1 MTKVW
6 YCSTCG
12 YEVGFRGRCHQC
24 GQRLEPSPL
33 PELEPGADEDEVG
46 YRLDEWADD
55 ARGRMI
61 VELIDAGI
69 PHRFEDDELVVD
81 VGDEEQ
87 VDELVAR
94 LAEPATGDGEEDL
107 EDVDGGDPSVL
118 EASALSDRERPT
130 TEVIQLEAAAVRL
143 SLDPTDMEA
152 DSEVAEASTAVFL
165 ADDPPWADADTWA
178 AVGRVTRRLMAALGS
193 DDALEE
199 EIRTQ
204 AGILARLLGPI
215 VRPEMPGPAVAAGAA
230 GGTAGAAAAAAAP
243 AAAAGSGPAEGPA
256 PAEGAAISGKPVG
269 GSPESG
275 SAGPA
280 ESGEPEWAGSTEP
293 GWAGSAEPWQ
303 AGSTEP
309 GSAAGERAGAAAGG
323 SNGSYPAPGGS
334 EAALGGEATPGGEAA
349 LGGADPFGAG
359 DWSGTDPY
367 GAGDRSGDQDTETDV
382 DAEPATDTAHG
393 AGEDRIAGTDG
404 SVVAEKRTETIY
416 ELGEWLPEQRAE
428 LAMLLDREGITHS
441 WDTENLV
448 VDSDR
453 EADVEAVL
461 DRIEAVDDPEADEE
475 ATYRALEELF
485 AATDRLVGAP
495 ADLNRGKDVVR
506 AVVVADGPT
515 PVGLD
520 DAQWWQIRQRARIL
534 ADSIEHRA
542 QTDVVL
548 GEARTLRDLLR
559 DLV

>member
-1 MTKVW
+1 M
-6 YCSTCG
+6 
-12 YEVGFRGRCHQC
+12 
-24 GQRLEPSPL
+24 
-33 PELEPGADEDEVG
+33 PELEPGSDDDEVG

-81 VGDEEQ
+81 VADEGQ

-94 LAEPATGDGEEDL
+94 LADPATGDEDEDDL
-107 EDVDGGDPSVL
+107 EDDGDFDGGDASVPG
-118 EASALSDRERPT
+118 ASSLSGWERPT

-152 DSEVAEASTAVFL
+152 DGEVAEASTAVFL
-165 ADDPPWADADTWA
+165 VDDPPWADADTWA

-193 DDALEE
+193 DDALED

-204 AGILARLLGPI
+204 AGILARLLGPV
-215 VRPEMPGPAVAAGAA
+215 VRPEMSEMAAAAGAA
-230 GGTAGAAAAAAAP
+230 PAPSDEGAGTLATAEAAP
-243 AAAAGSGPAEGPA
+243 APSDEAPITASGPAGSAGVSASTE
-256 PAEGAAISGKPVG
+256 PVG
-269 GSPESG
+269 GSSEG
-275 SAGPA
+275 GLVGPA
-280 ESGEPEWAGSTEP
+280 GSGEP
-293 GWAGSAEPWQ
+293 GWAGPA
-303 AGSTEP
+303 EP
-309 GSAAGERAGAAAGG
+309 GSVADESAGATAAG
-323 SNGSYPAPGGS
+323 SNGSYPALGGADLLGGGD
-334 EAALGGEATPGGEAA
+334 EAALGGDDP
-349 LGGADPFGAG
+349 LGGGDPAGAQET
-359 DWSGTDPY
+359 GTAI
-367 GAGDRSGDQDTETDV
+367 GTGEERIDT
-382 DAEPATDTAHG
+382 
-393 AGEDRIAGTDG
+393 GTDG
-404 SVVAEKRTETIY
+404 SVVSEKRSETVY

-428 LAMLLDREGITHS
+428 LAMLLDREGIAHS

-495 ADLNRGKDVVR
+495 ADVNRGKDVVR